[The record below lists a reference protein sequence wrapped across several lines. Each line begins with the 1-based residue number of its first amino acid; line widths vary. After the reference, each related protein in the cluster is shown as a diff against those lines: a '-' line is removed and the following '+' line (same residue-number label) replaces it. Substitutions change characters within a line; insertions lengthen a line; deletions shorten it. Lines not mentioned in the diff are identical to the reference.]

1 MADTTALK
9 NRINA
14 AIKANDKQEI
24 TGPVL
29 QQSLLDIVDELN
41 NGTEAEAST
50 RSNADAT
57 LQQNITAEKNRA
69 EGAESTLQ
77 QNITAEKNRA
87 EGAESTLQQN
97 ITAEKNR
104 AEGAESTLQQN
115 ITAENNRAEGAES
128 TLQQNITAEKNR
140 AEGAESTLQQNITAE
155 KNRAEGAESTLQQN
169 INAEATTRQQGDT
182 QLNNLI
188 IGIKNN
194 IDNGFVY
201 AGIATPTTTPATGKV
216 FYIALTA
223 GTYTNFGNTEVSQGI
238 NILKYDG
245 SDWSLDV
252 VIALDNAPTPS
263 SNNLVKSGGVFDKVM
278 TDGSAFDISAHFAS
292 GGTLATYADLSAAL
306 TALDT
311 LSASYKKG
319 GMSIKFIQSSDNK
332 YVQYRLMSDTFNTT
346 PADWQ
351 GVDDEPTSGSENLV
365 KSGGVAD
372 ELTQVR
378 SDLSAAEKGLSE
390 EIDKNQ
396 SGYLFDMGD
405 FNDYVN
411 GWYQT
416 NGVFVHDDSKRC
428 TKKIA
433 VPENTTI
440 VYNGSYGGATAGVL
454 YYDKNDVLLSIETKV
469 DLGVI
474 NTEFTTPENCAY
486 IICSSFSTT
495 LSVSPK
501 Y

>member
-14 AIKANDKQEI
+14 AIKANDNQEI

-77 QNITAEKNRA
+77 QNI
-87 EGAESTLQQN
+87 
-97 ITAEKNR
+97 
-104 AEGAESTLQQN
+104 
-115 ITAENNRAEGAES
+115 
-128 TLQQNITAEKNR
+128 
-140 AEGAESTLQQNITAE
+140 
-155 KNRAEGAESTLQQN
+155 
-169 INAEATTRQQGDT
+169 NAEAMLRQEGDT

-188 IGIKNN
+188 TGIKNN

-332 YVQYRLMSDTFNTT
+332 YVQYRLMSDTFTTT

-351 GVDDEPTSGSENLV
+351 GVDDEPTSRSANLV
-365 KSGGVAD
+365 KSRGVAD

-411 GWYQT
+411 GWYQ
-416 NGVFVHDDSKRC
+416 
-428 TKKIA
+428 
-433 VPENTTI
+433 
-440 VYNGSYGGATAGVL
+440 
-454 YYDKNDVLLSIETKV
+454 
-469 DLGVI
+469 
-474 NTEFTTPENCAY
+474 
-486 IICSSFSTT
+486 
-495 LSVSPK
+495 
-501 Y
+501 

>member
-77 QNITAEKNRA
+77 QNTTAEKNRA

-115 ITAENNRAEGAES
+115 T
-128 TLQQNITAEKNR
+128 TAEKNR

-155 KNRAEGAESTLQQN
+155 AML
-169 INAEATTRQQGDT
+169 RQEGDT

-188 IGIKNN
+188 TGIKNN

-201 AGIATPTTTPATGKV
+201 AGIATPTTTPATGRV

-245 SDWSLDV
+245 SDWSLGV

-311 LSASYKKG
+311 LRKKYKKG
-319 GMSIKFIQSSDNK
+319 GMSIKFIRTSDNK

-378 SDLSAAEKGLSE
+378 SDLSSVSLLATNNSGGVIAKGKLVT
-390 EIDKNQ
+390 I
-396 SGYLFDMGD
+396 SGSTGENPLFLLATNTDNSIADRTLGMTYDNVNPNAIGKIIHSGIIE
-405 FNDYVN
+405 NINTSAYTTGTELWLGVN
-411 GWYQT
+411 G
-416 NGVFVHDDSKRC
+416 
-428 TKKIA
+428 
-433 VPENTTI
+433 
-440 VYNGSYGGATAGVL
+440 
-454 YYDKNDVLLSIETKV
+454 
-469 DLGVI
+469 
-474 NTEFTTPENCAY
+474 EFTNVRPTLPTAQIY
-486 IICSSFSTT
+486 IGMVIRQSATVGSIFID
-495 LSVSPK
+495 LRHV
-501 Y
+501 